1 MEQRLTVQNCTVN
14 QPRNICGS
22 VGFPVLPHLNHRNSG
37 CHVTSSW
44 GPQLGSPISLL
55 GSGFWITF
63 DRHFG
68 VLWTTHAES
77 LQSCLNLCDPHGPWP
92 SRLLCPWDSPGKNI
106 GVSCHFLLHLSKTER
121 LKINRMDLNN
131 TFSQVVRVGETDY
144 LGMNQLLSGNIPSLQ

>member
-77 LQSCLNLCDPHGPWP
+77 LQSCPNLCDPHGPWP

-106 GVSCHFLLHLSKTER
+106 GVSCHFFGLWVY
-121 LKINRMDLNN
+121 LKMGFPGGLDGKESTCNAGDMGLIP
-131 TFSQVVRVGETDY
+131 G
-144 LGMNQLLSGNIPSLQ
+144 LGRSPGGGHGDPLQ